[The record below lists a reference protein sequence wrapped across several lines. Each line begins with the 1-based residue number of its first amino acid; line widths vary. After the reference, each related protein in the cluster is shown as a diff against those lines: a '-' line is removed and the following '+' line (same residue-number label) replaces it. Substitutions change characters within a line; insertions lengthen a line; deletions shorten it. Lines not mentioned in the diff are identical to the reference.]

1 MKVGFLGLGIMGSRM
16 AANLVRAGHEV
27 TGWTRTP
34 GKAAAWAGQHGAA
47 AAETPAEAVRGADVV
62 VSMVVDGA
70 QVLALVGEAAG
81 ALGDG
86 AVWADMSTIA
96 PADVRAAA
104 ELADGRFL
112 DAPVTGSSPRAEE
125 GTLTIMAGGDAGDF
139 ERVRPLFDVMGST
152 VLHVGPLGHGQAIKL
167 VNNAVA
173 AVNAATLA
181 QALAVGEGLGVDLEQ
196 LVTVMAAGSGASAML
211 SLKARPMLD
220 RDYSPLFKLEHMLK
234 DLRLCLEEGQA
245 AGVPFPAAGLAREL
259 YTAAMGRGLAE
270 QDFAAVME
278 PIRALA
284 GPDTD

>member
-104 ELADGRFL
+104 ELAGGRFL